1 MERRIKITA
10 YISVVIIAIVVL
22 MVVGAVLAV
31 FFHANPDFLHDMMMM
46 SGHDGSHDEVRDNLS
61 GQPVEIK

>member
-10 YISVVIIAIVVL
+10 YISVVVIAIVVL

-46 SGHDGSHDEVRDNLS
+46 SSGGSHDEIKDDFS

>member
-10 YISVVIIAIVVL
+10 YISVVVIAIVVL

-31 FFHANPDFLHDMMMM
+31 FFHANPDFLHDMMRMDFDD
-46 SGHDGSHDEVRDNLS
+46 SQNEVNDVLPS
-61 GQPVEIK
+61 QPIDI

>member
-10 YISVVIIAIVVL
+10 YISVVVIAIVVL

-46 SGHDGSHDEVRDNLS
+46 SHGSHDEVRDNLS

>member
-10 YISVVIIAIVVL
+10 YISVVVIAIVVL

-31 FFHANPDFLHDMMMM
+31 FFHANPDLLHDMMRMDFDD
-46 SGHDGSHDEVRDNLS
+46 SQNEVNDVVS
-61 GQPVEIK
+61 SQPIDI